1 MGVYTNLDSTS
12 RETSPCRSWVMFNG
26 TGTVSIFTSFNVSS
40 IGDSGTGNYR
50 VNLSHSHGN
59 NQYCCLVTGTGGQSS
74 GGTATCD
81 TTSFQGNGSNYPNS
95 ATSWQIRSVSGTG
108 ANTDMAWINAATWK
122 E

>member
-1 MGVYTNLDSTS
+1 MGVYTNLDSTA

-40 IGDSGTGNYR
+40 IGDSGAGNYR
-50 VNLSHSHGN
+50 VNLSHSHAN
-59 NQYCCLVTGTGGQSS
+59 NQYCCLVTGTAGQSS
-74 GGTATCD
+74 GGTAMVD

-95 ATSWQIRSVSGTG
+95 STSYQVRSVTGTG
-108 ANTDMAWINAATWK
+108 SNTDMAWINAATWK

>member
-26 TGTVSIFTSFNVSS
+26 TGTVSIFTSFNISS

-59 NQYCCLVTGTGGQSS
+59 NQYCCLVTGTAGQSS
-74 GGTATCD
+74 GGTAMCD
-81 TTSFQGNGSNYPNS
+81 TTSFQGSGSNYPNS
-95 ATSWQIRSVSGTG
+95 STSWQIRSVTGSGS
-108 ANTDMAWINAATWK
+108 NTDMEWVNAATWK

>member
-50 VNLSHSHGN
+50 VNLSHSHAN
-59 NQYCCLVTGTGGQSS
+59 NQYCCLVAGTGGQTS
-74 GGTATCD
+74 GGTAVLD
-81 TTSFQGNGSNYPNS
+81 TSSFQGNGSNYPNS
-95 ATSWQIRSVSGTG
+95 STSYQIRSVTGTG
-108 ANTDMAWINAATWK
+108 SNTDAAWINGATWK